1 MSVAVQGD
9 GSTGSGGRPAHFAA
23 GDTSLYPVLVGL
35 FVGLLLISNVA
46 AVKLIVLG
54 PFITDGGAFLF
65 PLVYIVGDVLSEVY
79 GWQAA
84 RRAILVGFAMAVL
97 AAVTFLVVQVAP
109 AADAWANQA
118 AFEAVLG
125 FVPRIVLASVL
136 GFLVGQLLNAYVLVR
151 IKERTKERHLWARLI
166 GSTAVGEL
174 GDTVVFCTIAFF
186 GVITGAE
193 FLNYVIVG
201 YVYKTLLEVVLLPVT
216 YPVIGFVKRRE
227 PSYDL
232 STALREFF
240 FFLSSS
246 SSSSSSFS
254 LLDVRSS
261 SSCFV

>member
-1 MSVAVQGD
+1 MSVAVRGD
-9 GSTGSGGRPAHFAA
+9 GGTGPGGGRAHFAA
-23 GDTSLYPVLVGL
+23 GDTSLYPVLVGV

-79 GWQAA
+79 GWRAA

-109 AADAWANQA
+109 AADAWDNQA

-151 IKERTKERHLWARLI
+151 IKERTKERHLWVRLI

-186 GVITGAE
+186 GVITGAD

-201 YVYKTLLEVVLLPVT
+201 YAYKTLLEVVLLPVT

-232 STALREFF
+232 PTALREAHT
-240 FFLSSS
+240 
-246 SSSSSSFS
+246 
-254 LLDVRSS
+254 
-261 SSCFV
+261 